1 MMESLQYLADG
12 FLIAMQPTNLMFALI
27 GCLIGTFVGVI
38 PGVGPTA
45 GVSILLPVTFAME
58 PTPAI
63 IMLAAIYYGA
73 MYGGT
78 ITSVLMN
85 VPGDAPS
92 AVTCIEGHAMAKNGR
107 AGPALAVAAIGSFI
121 GGTFVSLAMVFVAI
135 PITQI
140 ALRLGPPDILSLI
153 ILALCLVTSLAGRS
167 VVRAGIA
174 AGLGVLIASVGI
186 DPVLGLPRFTFGS
199 VNLLNG
205 LDVVAVTM
213 GLFGLGE
220 ILLNLENTKAAVFT
234 AKLKSL
240 MPTRQDIK
248 DSAMPVVRGTVLGG
262 ILGFIP
268 GLGTTA
274 SSFISYSIERRLSKT
289 PEKWGQGMIAG
300 VAGPETANNACANA
314 NLIPLFTLGVPGSA
328 VAAIIMS
335 AFMMHGL
342 DPGPFMFQRS
352 PEVVWAIIASFL
364 IGNVIL
370 LILNLPFIPMW
381 VSLLK
386 IPYSILFALIV
397 VFMVVGSYCINN
409 NIFDVGV
416 LLVFG
421 VVGYLFRKLDIPL
434 APLVMTL
441 ILTPILE
448 TKLRQSLQISAGDFR
463 ILMSTPVSSTLLAI
477 SAAIVVLAS
486 IRLLRTIRNE
496 EAEV

>member
-1 MMESLQYLADG
+1 MESLQFLADG
-12 FLIAMQPTNLMFALI
+12 FLIAMQPTNLMFALV
-27 GCLIGTFVGVI
+27 GCLIGTFVGVV

-45 GVSILLPVTFAME
+45 GVSILLPVTFAMA

-92 AVTCIEGHAMAKNGR
+92 AVTCIEGHAMAKDGR
-107 AGPALAVAAIGSFI
+107 AGPALAIAAIGSFI
-121 GGTFVSLAMVFVAI
+121 GGTIVSLAMVFVAI
-135 PITQI
+135 PITKI
-140 ALRLGPPDILSLI
+140 ALYLGPQDILAMI
-153 ILALCLVTSLAGRS
+153 VLALCLVTGLAGKS
-167 VVRAGIA
+167 VVRAGIS
-174 AGLGVLIASVGI
+174 AGLGVLVASVGI
-186 DPVLGLPRFTFGS
+186 DPVLGLPRFTFGDL
-199 VNLLNG
+199 NMMNG
-205 LDVVAVTM
+205 LNVIAVAM

-220 ILLNLENTKAAVFT
+220 ILLNLENPHKPVFT

-240 MPTRQDIK
+240 VPTKQDIK
-248 DSAMPVVRGTVLGG
+248 DSILPILRGTGLGGVLG
-262 ILGFIP
+262 FVP

-274 SSFISYSIERRLSKT
+274 ATFISYTIERRLSKH
-289 PEKWGQGMIAG
+289 PEKWGKGAIEG
-300 VAGPETANNACANA
+300 VAGPETANNATANA
-314 NLIPLFTLGVPGSA
+314 ALIPLFTLGVPGSS
-328 VAAIIMS
+328 VAAIILS

-342 DPGPFMFQRS
+342 DPGPFMFARN
-352 PEVVWAIIASFL
+352 PDVVWAIIASFL
-364 IGNVIL
+364 IGNVML
-370 LILNLPFIPMW
+370 LILNLPFIPVW
-381 VSLLK
+381 VMLLK

-397 VFMVVGSYCINN
+397 VFMVVGSYSINN

-421 VVGYLFRKLDIPL
+421 ALGYVFRKLDIPL

-448 TKLRQSLQISAGDFR
+448 TKLRQALQISDGDFS
-463 ILMSTPVSSTLLAI
+463 ILVSSPVSILLL
-477 SAAIVVLAS
+477 IVAAS
-486 IRLLRTIRNE
+486 ILVFSSVRFLRNFRNE